1 MNDMKN
7 KIFIF
12 LTLLAGILSIQS
24 CDDEKQISFG
34 KLPEAAQA
42 FVNQYFSSEEVVFV
56 EREKDDGK
64 RDYKVMLAN
73 GTELDFNESGAW
85 TSVDCKFSS
94 LPAGLIPAAIA
105 SHIATN
111 YPQAVP
117 YKIEKE
123 IGGYEISVTGGYNLL
138 YSTDGTFIRQETDF

>member
-73 GTELDFNESGAW
+73 GTELGAW
-85 TSVDCKFSS
+85 TSGDCKFSS

>member
-12 LTLLAGILSIQS
+12 LTILAGILSIQS

-56 EREKDDGK
+56 EREKMTG
-64 RDYKVMLAN
+64 
-73 GTELDFNESGAW
+73 
-85 TSVDCKFSS
+85 
-94 LPAGLIPAAIA
+94 
-105 SHIATN
+105 
-111 YPQAVP
+111 
-117 YKIEKE
+117 KE
-123 IGGYEISVTGGYNLL
+123 ITKSC
-138 YSTDGTFIRQETDF
+138 